1 MSSSTASTQSLNRRA
16 YECVDVGF
24 EIHGAYW
31 HETIKQVPTDTT
43 IATLNANYVVKQ
55 SPLTQLYFDAGKDK
69 TRHLYYRG
77 LKWDG
82 ETTLEEMLAPGQ
94 TKITFN
100 FVWEEKEELLDVQF
114 LIHDSDWTQTIH
126 DVSKDTTVGALN
138 LNFGLLSGSLVPD
151 FRNQEGDQ
159 VWYQGYRLNRAIYY
173 QGHKVDPDTR
183 VGDLV
188 QCDQTNVAVHF
199 VWLDDEEQKMLPC
212 DEENIDEFFQ
222 EQDEREF
229 EEAGEEFVHDLDLY
243 YEDQLY
249 TAQDHAQRRPSTM
262 TYALA
267 AQKAAIKK
275 HHKTAAEQSVL
286 FTFKGEVKLPP
297 MPQTPEQ
304 TPAFSM
310 CIPRVFPNI
319 GDRRVRAIFYNL
331 GYPEI
336 EEIDFVKCEGRNKRT
351 GHPERYNRVF
361 IHFKAM
367 EISSQ
372 STTVHTSISKILNG
386 EQIKIMYDYPWYWLV
401 SISTSTRPA
410 KRPTPPQIMLNEP
423 QTSLSEYELWLSR
436 ETEEAYGH
444 YYYE

>member
-138 LNFGLLSGSLVPD
+138 LNFGLLSGSLVPN

-319 GDRRVRAIFYNL
+319 GQRRVRAIFYNL